1 MKIKS
6 IISEY
11 RNDFNAVMECEH
23 CGHQSTLTTGHHDN
37 YYHTSVIPA
46 MTCKAC
52 GKNRSGEAG
61 ADKTDEDGWIAY
73 LDTHPLPV
81 DGWTIVDIKLR
92 DGTVRMKQIAG
103 QLSWPWGKTGRDIIA
118 YRIHKEK

>member
-23 CGHQSTLTTGHHDN
+23 CGWQYTLKSGYHDN

-52 GKNRSGEAG
+52 GKNRSGEVG
-61 ADKTDEDGWIAY
+61 VG
-73 LDTHPLPV
+73 DTATK
-81 DGWTIVDIKLR
+81 D
-92 DGTVRMKQIAG
+92 
-103 QLSWPWGKTGRDIIA
+103 
-118 YRIHKEK
+118 

>member
-1 MKIKS
+1 MKT
-6 IISEY
+6 EY
-11 RNDFNAVMECEH
+11 QYWLKKAQAKGWTVPTNNALPEH
-23 CGHQSTLTTGHHDN
+23 S
-37 YYHTSVIPA
+37 
-46 MTCKAC
+46 
-52 GKNRSGEAG
+52 
-61 ADKTDEDGWIAY
+61 WIAY